1 MFGIEF
7 AELSVVIG
15 GLVALVNI
23 LTQVVKQIT
32 KDRIPSSLLAVVL
45 SEVVTLTAFFV
56 WIAVTDVV
64 FVWYYLIGAII
75 VGALVSYA
83 AMFGYDKLQEILD
96 KFTTIKEAE

>member
-45 SEVVTLTAFFV
+45 SEVVTLIAFFV

-96 KFTTIKEAE
+96 KFTTIKDAE